1 MRNAVI
7 RKKVLREQA
16 MFRKYMFT
24 PQRLIVPASMPV
36 DWTNE
41 PTMRRNMLGMWALDT

>member
-16 MFRKYMFT
+16 MLRKYMFT
-24 PQRLIVPASMPV
+24 PQRLIVPSV
-36 DWTNE
+36 NQVEWTDANE
-41 PTMRRNMLGMWALDT
+41 RQMRIWAAGV

>member
-7 RKKVLREQA
+7 RKKVLKEQA
-16 MFRKYMFT
+16 LLRKYLFA

-36 DWTNE
+36 DDWNQ
-41 PTMRRNMLGMWALDT
+41 PQFRRGVLGIWATP